1 MKFPNCCAVI
11 VSYNPSE
18 EILQNIGILCGQVD
32 AVIVID
38 NGSSDERLSVLRNNK
53 DPKFELIEN
62 GGNLGLAA
70 ALNIGIRTV
79 RARGFQWV
87 AFFDQDSTID
97 ADYFRNIWS
106 KVALT
111 NDVQLGLI
119 SPCYMDRTS
128 GRIMIPWTD
137 KSGDP
142 LITMTSGTVI
152 PVRIFDL
159 CGYFDEGLFTDYVD
173 IEFSL
178 RIRSR
183 RYKIVQCVEAILV
196 HSLGRI
202 KFYRVLG
209 WTFQAT
215 HHSAIRRYYIT
226 RNRFHLYRR
235 YCLIDPR
242 WFWMDFK
249 SAIKETIKIVV
260 VEQDRIQKLHNIARG
275 IHDAWLGRMGKT
287 KEL

>member
-11 VSYNPSE
+11 VSYNSSGD
-18 EILQNIGILCGQVD
+18 ILQNIRILCGQVD
-32 AVIVID
+32 AVIAID
-38 NGSSDERLSVLRNNK
+38 NGSSDERLSVLRDIK

-70 ALNIGIRTV
+70 ALNLGIRSA

-87 AFFDQDSTID
+87 ALFDQDSTVD
-97 ADYFRNIWS
+97 TDYFRSVWS
-106 KVALT
+106 TVALA

-119 SPCYMDRTS
+119 SPRYMDRTS
-128 GRIMIPWTD
+128 GRTMIPWTD
-137 KSGDP
+137 KNGDP

-152 PVRIFDL
+152 PGRIFDL
-159 CGYFDEGLFTDYVD
+159 CGYFDEDLFTDYVD

-183 RYKIVQCVEAILV
+183 GYKIVQCEEAMLV
-196 HSLGRI
+196 HSLGSI

-226 RNRFHLYRR
+226 RNRFHLYRH
-235 YCLIDPR
+235 YCLRDPR
-242 WFWMDFK
+242 WFWIDFK

-260 VEQDRIQKLHNIARG
+260 VEQDRIQKLQNVAHG